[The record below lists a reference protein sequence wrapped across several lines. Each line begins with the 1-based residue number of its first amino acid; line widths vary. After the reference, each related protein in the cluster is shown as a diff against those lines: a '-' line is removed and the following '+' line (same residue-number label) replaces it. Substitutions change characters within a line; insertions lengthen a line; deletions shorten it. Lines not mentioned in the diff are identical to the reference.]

1 MTHWLGVKQKEKSLF
16 RKKMNSELTRG
27 DTLRA
32 VVAVSFIGLKFIS
45 LR

>member
-1 MTHWLGVKQKEKSLF
+1 MTHWLGGKHKEKRFF
-16 RKKMNSELTRG
+16 RNKINSELTRG
-27 DTLRA
+27 HTLRA